1 MWANTCTC
9 TNGVAVTGADLC
21 VTDQASICESCNVG
35 HHKNSDG
42 TACDGNN
49 IFFKLKFNFCVLK
62 KV

>member
-9 TNGVAVTGADLC
+9 TNGVAVTGDSCL
-21 VTDQASICESCNVG
+21 TDGASICGSCNAG
-35 HHKNSDG
+35 YTKNAEG

>member
-1 MWANTCTC
+1 M
-9 TNGVAVTGADLC
+9 AVTGDSCL
-21 VTDQASICESCNVG
+21 TDGASICGSCNAG
-35 HHKNSDG
+35 YTKNAEG